1 MIPFRIDIYSKNRI
15 VASLNSKELLKFE
28 HYRRGQNIFVCCF
41 QQDIAGRK
49 PKKDGEGFWEEDFGE
64 SRDLKP
70 WGKHKRTEQDIF
82 GLATLKSLDNL
93 FSKFSSAIKDN
104 KKRVFFFLFFKSFF
118 NSNYIL

>member
-28 HYRRGQNIFVCCF
+28 HYRRGQNGFLCCY
-41 QQDIAGRK
+41 QQYIAGRK

-70 WGKHKRTEQDIF
+70 WGKHKRNEQDRV
-82 GLATLKSLDNL
+82 GPATLRLL
-93 FSKFSSAIKDN
+93 
-104 KKRVFFFLFFKSFF
+104 V
-118 NSNYIL
+118 